1 MASPRVLVS
10 WHESPSYIPA
20 PRLAPDQ
27 FVVGPRRSDEPEDVY
42 PVVAPKGPY
51 DLHELLRQSGVDPA
65 FDLVVVSVDSLLR
78 NQPANLAAFGCPL
91 VFLAGDTHHMEAPLR
106 TAVAYARSQPFD
118 LVVACHNRHHMHWFV
133 AAGARQVA
141 WLPGLIARHVPAP
154 IPPRRQPAIAFVG
167 QTGPLH
173 PRRSRMLESLQG
185 AGLPL
190 HAGQASR
197 EKSARYYAACQVAF
211 NASLNGDLNMRV
223 FEVLSAGGCLLTDR
237 LGPLSGLGLILEE
250 GREYLAYGDGEELV
264 EQARALLADP
274 ARADAVAAAGHCRFM
289 AELRQELQVAR
300 LMRWIDGG
308 EIAPLYLGHDDPR
321 VRRGPVPDR
330 LVARLRT
337 YEKVQEQHRRQ
348 ENLTVGVPASL
359 PAGHVFDLAD
369 LPRLTLVLDRARP
382 DAAALAGELR
392 GLGARIEIAG

>member
-1 MASPRVLVS
+1 MSSPRVLVS

-20 PRLAPDQ
+20 PRLAPNQ
-27 FVVGPRRSDEPEDVY
+27 FVIGPRRSDEPEDVY

-51 DLHELLRQSGVDPA
+51 DLHELLCRHGVDPA

-78 NQPANLAAFGCPL
+78 NQPVNLAAFCCPL

-106 TAVAYARSQPFD
+106 TAVAYACSQPFD

-141 WLPGLIARHVPAP
+141 WLPGLIARHVPAA
-154 IPPRRQPAIAFVG
+154 IPAQRRPAIAFVG

-173 PRRSRMLESLQG
+173 PRRSRMLECLQG

-190 HAGQASR
+190 HAGRASR
-197 EKSARYYAACQVAF
+197 EQSARYYAACQVSF

-237 LGPLSGLGLILEE
+237 IGPLSGLAQILEE
-250 GREYLAYGDGEELV
+250 GREFLAYGDGEELV

-274 ARADAVAAAGHCRFM
+274 ARAGAMAAAGHRRYM
-289 AELRQELQVAR
+289 AELHQYLQVAR
-300 LMRWIDGG
+300 LLGWIGG
-308 EIAPLYLGHDDPR
+308 AEIDPLYLGRDDPR
-321 VRRGPVPDR
+321 VRRGPAPDR
-330 LVARLRT
+330 LVARMRT
-337 YEKVQEQHRRQ
+337 YETVQEQHRRQ
-348 ENLTVGVPASL
+348 ESLTISVPASL
-359 PAGHVFDLAD
+359 PSGAVFDLAD
-369 LPRLTLVLDRARP
+369 LPRLTLVLDGARP
-382 DAAALAGELR
+382 NAARLAGQLA
-392 GLGARIEIAG
+392 GLGARIEIAA